1 MCDLNKPLFQCTLG
15 EFAEAVAMQMRE
27 QASPSVTQQK
37 TLPKNIKGLMQIFN
51 CGRHAALRI
60 YNSGLIDEAIIHIGA
75 KTFLTNPD
83 KAIELY
89 SQSNRNEA

>member
-1 MCDLNKPLFQCTLG
+1 MCDLSKPLFQCTLG
-15 EFAEAVAMQMRE
+15 EFAEAVAIQLKG
-27 QASPSVTQQK
+27 QAPTNSTKQK
-37 TLPKNIKGLMQIFN
+37 SLPKNIKGLMEIFN

-75 KTFLTNPD
+75 KTFLTDPE

-89 SQSNRNEA
+89 SQTNRKEV